1 MIFYTTLS
9 YHLIKDID
17 IDFINRTF
25 IRENAQYLACI
36 EECAFFFHFWCIP
49 ELQFMVLPKFVMPL
63 FIFWITLLLDLEL
76 NIMGKL
82 LVFRWE
88 LIVLLLLQTF
98 LLFYERD
105 FMKYLSLENQA
116 NIIEAFNFS
125 SRYLDDLFKYW
136 QYLLWPN
143 GGLHIPYWIPIV
155 SSQFLRYRGTFF
167 LNMYVYL
174 LVQFSSKFM
183 VN

>member
-1 MIFYTTLS
+1 MILLTERLFERMHNIWLATKNVLFFTS
-9 YHLIKDID
+9 DV
-17 IDFINRTF
+17 
-25 IRENAQYLACI
+25 YLNYNLWSC
-36 EECAFFFHFWCIP
+36 
-49 ELQFMVLPKFVMPL
+49 QKFVMPL

-76 NIMGKL
+76 NIIGKL

-98 LLFYERD
+98 WLFYERH

-155 SSQFLRYRGTFF
+155 SSQFFRYRGTFF
-167 LNMYVYL
+167 FEYVYL